1 MGLSKRCVIHLFL
14 VFLLTGSALAV
25 EPSQFTIEAP
35 DFDRSNLH
43 ISQRGESYATL
54 HPCIWNAGQYPNQAD
69 YEIEFP
75 VEADYDLSVLY
86 TAAASRPWTSWLTSS

>member
-1 MGLSKRCVIHLFL
+1 MPCFRAGS
-14 VFLLTGSALAV
+14 SALAT
-25 EPSQFTIEAP
+25 EPSQFTIEAH
-35 DFDRSNLH
+35 DFDRSNLR
-43 ISQRGESYATL
+43 ISQRGESYAKL

-86 TAAASRPWTSWLTSS
+86 TAPTSRPVDILVDRKADP